1 MNKEDKE
8 FLDKNKDWIVM
19 IILTILVSKLEYI
32 NMFQNIV
39 LNGIIN
45 ILFASII
52 MILIYLF
59 YKQEKDWIKK
69 NSQFNKFLINTL
81 LVLGVINSF
90 YHIGYAI
97 GQIIAMI

>member
-1 MNKEDKE
+1 
-8 FLDKNKDWIVM
+8 
-19 IILTILVSKLEYI
+19 
-32 NMFQNIV
+32 
-39 LNGIIN
+39 
-45 ILFASII
+45 

>member
-45 ILFASII
+45 IL
-52 MILIYLF
+52 
-59 YKQEKDWIKK
+59 
-69 NSQFNKFLINTL
+69 
-81 LVLGVINSF
+81 
-90 YHIGYAI
+90 
-97 GQIIAMI
+97 